1 MLLDWSMAK
10 YRVMFREPV
19 AALPDKGRKATVRV
33 FLRLHTEQPS
43 LAYALAWAYRQ
54 LAATTSPELIARVVS
69 VEARLDD
76 GTEGGAND

>member
-1 MLLDWSMAK
+1 MAK

-19 AALPDKGRKATVRV
+19 AALPEKGRKATVRV
-33 FLRLHTEQPS
+33 FLRLTTEQPS
-43 LAYALAWAYRQ
+43 LAFALAWAYRQ
-54 LAATTSPELIARVVS
+54 LANTTTPELVARVVS